1 MVKAPVAGRVKTR
14 LGRDIG
20 MTSAAWWFRHQMA
33 RTIRNLRDPRW
44 ETVLAVSPDRAR
56 LAAPSMPGPKAAQ
69 IGQGRGDLGAR
80 MARLFRGLPPGPV
93 VIVGADIPGVRR
105 RHVARA
111 FAALGRHEAVFGPA
125 LDGGYW
131 LVGLQRL
138 RPPPPGLFEGVRWS
152 SPDALADSIATLP
165 GWRVAKVDVLRDVDR
180 AADLPRAHQPL
191 RAAAL

>member
-56 LAAPSMPGPKAAQ
+56 LVAPSMPGPKAVQ

-180 AADLPRAHQPL
+180 VADLPGAHQPL